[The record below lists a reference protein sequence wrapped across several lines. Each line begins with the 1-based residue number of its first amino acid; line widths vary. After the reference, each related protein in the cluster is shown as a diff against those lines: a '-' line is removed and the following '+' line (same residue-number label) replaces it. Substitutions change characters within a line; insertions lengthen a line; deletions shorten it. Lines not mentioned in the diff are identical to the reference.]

1 MNGKRSPVD
10 SSDEDANHADARRM
24 IDSFDYRTRDMAA
37 AREMLKS
44 KNRGTRTSTSHA
56 TENRDRASVG
66 TGVALD
72 DSIKVQIYRQSR
84 RGVSVEVLAAQSGL
98 SRSRLMRVINEIRA
112 KRLLEN
118 KLDFMYDPGF
128 EDPAVVAELLGPFP
142 LPPAVQSSRRSRAP
156 EGLPPYLV
164 SLYDVPLL
172 SREQER
178 YLFRKMNFLKYR
190 AHHLREGLDPTHC
203 KEATLD
209 EIERLQEEALAL
221 KNQIIRANLRLVV
234 SIAKKRV
241 GPTNNFFELVSDGNM
256 SLIRAVEKFDVTRGF
271 KFSTYASWAIM
282 KNFTRS
288 IPEEKHR
295 RDRYVTGH
303 DQMFEVAPDTR
314 SDAYEQESGHRRSQE
329 VVQGMLDRLNDRER
343 HILISRYGIG
353 GADEQTLEQLG
364 RELGVT
370 KERVRQIE
378 SRAQEKLRKIALE
391 EKLEAALD

>member
-1 MNGKRSPVD
+1 
-10 SSDEDANHADARRM
+10 
-24 IDSFDYRTRDMAA
+24 MAA
-37 AREMLKS
+37 TQGTLKLKNEGPRPSISIGEDDGARV
-44 KNRGTRTSTSHA
+44 
-56 TENRDRASVG
+56 RALG
-66 TGVALD
+66 RAAAALD
-72 DSIKVQIYRQSR
+72 ETTKAQLYRQSL
-84 RGVSVEVLAAQSGL
+84 RGVSAEVLAAQSGL
-98 SRSRLMRVINEIRA
+98 SRSQLTRVLNEIRA
-112 KRLLEN
+112 KRILET
-118 KLDFMYDPGF
+118 KLEFMYDPGF
-128 EDPAVVAELLGPFP
+128 EDRAVAAEIMGP
-142 LPPAVQSSRRSRAP
+142 LPAPVAGQTARRSRAP

-178 YLFRKMNFLKYR
+178 HLFRKMNYLKYQ
-190 AHHLREGLDPTHC
+190 AHQLR
-203 KEATLD
+203 ATLD
-209 EIERLQEEALAL
+209 PLHCKTATLDTIERLQEEALAI

-256 SLIRAVEKFDVTRGF
+256 SLIRAVEKFDATRGF

-295 RDRYVTGH
+295 HDRFITGH
-303 DQMFEVAPDTR
+303 EEMFEVAPDTR
-314 SDAYEQESGHRRSQE
+314 SDVYEQESGHRRSQE
-329 VVQGMLDRLNDRER
+329 IVRGMLDRLNDRER
-343 HILISRYGIG
+343 HILVNRYGIG

-378 SRAQEKLRKIALE
+378 SRAQEKLRKIAIEERLE
-391 EKLEAALD
+391 LTFD

>member
-1 MNGKRSPVD
+1 M
-10 SSDEDANHADARRM
+10 
-24 IDSFDYRTRDMAA
+24 
-37 AREMLKS
+37 
-44 KNRGTRTSTSHA
+44 
-56 TENRDRASVG
+56 
-66 TGVALD
+66 
-72 DSIKVQIYRQSR
+72 
-84 RGVSVEVLAAQSGL
+84 
-98 SRSRLMRVINEIRA
+98 RA

-118 KLDFMYDPGF
+118 KLEFMNDPAF
-128 EDPAVVAELLGPFP
+128 EDPEAVAELIGPYP
-142 LPPAVQSSRRSRAP
+142 ESVTTQRARRPRAP

-172 SREQER
+172 TREQER

-190 AHHLREGLDPTHC
+190 AHQLRQALDPARCT
-203 KEATLD
+203 AAQLD
-209 EIERLQEEALAL
+209 AIEQLQEEALAL

-256 SLIRAVEKFDVTRGF
+256 SLIRAVEKFDAGRGF

-295 RDRYVTGH
+295 RDRFVTGH
-303 DQMFEVAPDTR
+303 EEMFEIAPDIR
-314 SDAYEQESGHRRSQE
+314 SDAYEQENGHRRSQE
-329 VVQGMLDRLNDRER
+329 IVQGMLGRLNDRER
-343 HILISRYGIG
+343 RVLVSRYGIG
-353 GADEQTLEQLG
+353 GADAQTLEQLG

-391 EKLEAALD
+391 ERLDLAFD

>member
-1 MNGKRSPVD
+1 
-10 SSDEDANHADARRM
+10 
-24 IDSFDYRTRDMAA
+24 MAA
-37 AREMLKS
+37 TQEMVRS
-44 KNRGTRTSTSHA
+44 KGEGSKLSGGRQRRRDAETSVVA
-56 TENRDRASVG
+56 
-66 TGVALD
+66 VALD
-72 DSIKVQIYRQSR
+72 ETAKAHIYRQSR

-98 SRSRLMRVINEIRA
+98 GRSEVARVINEMRA

-118 KLDFMYDPGF
+118 KLEFMNDPAF
-128 EDPAVVAELLGPFP
+128 EDPAAVAEIVGPYP
-142 LPPAVQSSRRSRAP
+142 LPGSTQRSRRPRAP

-172 SREQER
+172 TREQER
-178 YLFRKMNFLKYR
+178 HLFLKMNYLKYQ
-190 AHHLREGLDPTHC
+190 AHKLREALDPSRC
-203 KEATLD
+203 EASDLD
-209 EIERLQEEALAL
+209 AIEQLQEEALAL

-256 SLIRAVEKFDVTRGF
+256 SLIRAVEKFDASRGF

-295 RDRYVTGH
+295 RDRFVTGH
-303 DQMFEVAPDTR
+303 EEMFEVAPDVR
-314 SDAYEQESGHRRSQE
+314 SDAYEQENGHRRSQE
-329 VVQGMLDRLNDRER
+329 LVQGMLGRLNDRER
-343 HILISRYGIG
+343 RVLVSRYGIG
-353 GADEQTLEQLG
+353 GNDAQTLEQLG

-378 SRAQEKLRKIALE
+378 SRAQEKLRKIALQE
-391 EKLEAALD
+391 RLDMAFD